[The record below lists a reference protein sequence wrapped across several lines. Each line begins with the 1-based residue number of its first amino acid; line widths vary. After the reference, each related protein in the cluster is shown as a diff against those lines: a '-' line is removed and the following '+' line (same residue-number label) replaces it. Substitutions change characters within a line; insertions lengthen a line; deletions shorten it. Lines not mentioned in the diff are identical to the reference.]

1 MYLNFFS
8 FSHKRTSG
16 SYGGAFV
23 SNVGSD
29 SASQLQTGDRLLAV
43 NSKGLIAL
51 RHTEL
56 QQVLTEL
63 PQKFQILVLRLS
75 SGHWRELQAEV
86 DVTDDPEYELYCRG
100 VSKLPLINQLQMAY
114 VCVSVT
120 DIYDSWTSLFVF
132 FFRETQCPL
141 GSAASSLSYALTF
154 VRTFR

>member
-1 MYLNFFS
+1 M
-8 FSHKRTSG
+8 
-16 SYGGAFV
+16 